1 MIERFSLDDMVH
13 HLAAGMIFCR
23 RVQCSY
29 REDAEMGELSFA
41 VALAL
46 MASFATSA
54 RADPPKA
61 AVFDFEL
68 LDTSLQGEMSGPQAD
83 EQARLQQASDQ
94 LRKGLAESGKFL
106 LVDIAPV
113 SAAAHNSNLQS
124 CGGCDVDLA
133 QKVGADLSVTGVVQ
147 KVSNL
152 ILNMNVY
159 IRDTHTGQMV
169 AAASVDLRGN
179 TDESWS
185 RAVGYLLRNRLLAP
199 KPGAAQ

>member
-1 MIERFSLDDMVH
+1 MKVF
-13 HLAAGMIFCR
+13 
-23 RVQCSY
+23 
-29 REDAEMGELSFA
+29 SFA
-41 VALAL
+41 SALLFVALLPIAAL
-46 MASFATSA
+46 
-54 RADPPKA
+54 ADPPKT

-68 LDTSLQGEMSGPQAD
+68 VDTSLQGDMNGSRAD
-83 EQARLQQASDQ
+83 EQARLKSASDQ
-94 LRKGLAESGKFL
+94 LRKGLSDSGKFQ

-124 CGGCDVDLA
+124 CGGCDVQFA

-159 IRDTHTGQMV
+159 IRDAHSGKV
-169 AAASVDLRGN
+169 IAAASVDLRGN

-185 RAVGYLLRNRLLAP
+185 RGMSYLLRNRLLAP
-199 KPGAAQ
+199 NPGAAQ

>member
-1 MIERFSLDDMVH
+1 MKGF
-13 HLAAGMIFCR
+13 
-23 RVQCSY
+23 
-29 REDAEMGELSFA
+29 SFA
-41 VALAL
+41 SALLSVALLA
-46 MASFATSA
+46 MPAF
-54 RADPPKA
+54 ADPPKA
-61 AVFDFEL
+61 AVFDFEFV
-68 LDTSLQGEMSGPQAD
+68 DTSLQGDMNGSQAD
-83 EQARLQQASDQ
+83 EQARLKSIGDQ
-94 LRKGLAESGKFL
+94 LRKGLADSGKFQ

-124 CGGCDVDLA
+124 CGGCDVQLA

-159 IRDTHTGQMV
+159 IRDAHSGKLV

-185 RAVGYLLRNRLLAP
+185 RGMSYLLRNRLLAP
-199 KPGAAQ
+199 KPDAAQ

>member
-1 MIERFSLDDMVH
+1 MKV
-13 HLAAGMIFCR
+13 
-23 RVQCSY
+23 
-29 REDAEMGELSFA
+29 LSFA
-41 VALAL
+41 GALLSVALFAGPAL
-46 MASFATSA
+46 
-54 RADPPKA
+54 ADPPKA

-68 LDTSLQGEMSGPQAD
+68 VDTSLQGETNGARAD
-83 EQARLQQASDQ
+83 EQARLKSAGDQ
-94 LRKGLAESGKFL
+94 LRKGLADSAKFQ

-124 CGGCDVDLA
+124 CGGCDVQLA

-169 AAASVDLRGN
+169 AAASVDMRGN

-185 RAVGYLLRNRLLAP
+185 RAVSYLLRNRLLAP
-199 KPGAAQ
+199 KPETPK

>member
-1 MIERFSLDDMVH
+1 MIERFMPDDMVH
-13 HLAAGMIFCR
+13 PLAAGMIFCR

-29 REDAEMGELSFA
+29 QEDDTMKVLSLA
-41 VALAL
+41 VMVALI
-46 MASFATSA
+46 ASLATSA
-54 RADPPKA
+54 HADPPKA

-68 LDTSLQGEMSGPQAD
+68 LDTSLQGETSGPQAD

-94 LRKGLAESGKFL
+94 LRKGLADSGKFL
-106 LVDIAPV
+106 LVDMTSV
-113 SAAAHNSNLQS
+113 NAAAHNSNLRS

-159 IRDTHTGQMV
+159 IRDTHTGQIV
-169 AAASVDLRGN
+169 AAASADLRGN

>member
-1 MIERFSLDDMVH
+1 MKVLSL
-13 HLAAGMIFCR
+13 AGALLS
-23 RVQCSY
+23 V
-29 REDAEMGELSFA
+29 ASFA
-41 VALAL
+41 VPAL
-46 MASFATSA
+46 
-54 RADPPKA
+54 ADPPKA

-68 LDTSLQGEMSGPQAD
+68 VDTSLQGETNGPRSD
-83 EQARLQQASDQ
+83 EQARLKSVGDQ
-94 LRKGLAESGKFL
+94 LRKGLADSGKFQ

-124 CGGCDVDLA
+124 CGGCDVLFA

-159 IRDTHTGQMV
+159 IRDTHSGQMV
-169 AAASVDLRGN
+169 AAASADLRGN

-185 RAVGYLLRNRLLAP
+185 RAVSYLLRNRLLAP
-199 KPGAAQ
+199 KPETPK

>member
-1 MIERFSLDDMVH
+1 
-13 HLAAGMIFCR
+13 MIFCR

-29 REDAEMGELSFA
+29 REEAAMRELSFA
-41 VALAL
+41 VTLAL
-46 MASFATSA
+46 MMSLATSA
-54 RADPPKA
+54 HADPPKA

-68 LDTSLQGEMSGPQAD
+68 FDTSLQGEMSGPQAD
-83 EQARLQQASDQ
+83 EQARLARAGDQ
-94 LRKGLAESGKFL
+94 LRKGLADSGKFL
-106 LVDIAPV
+106 LVDMTPV
-113 SAAAHNSNLQS
+113 RAAAHNSNLQS

-159 IRDTHTGQMV
+159 IRDAHTGQMV
-169 AAASVDLRGN
+169 AAASADLRGN

-185 RAVGYLLRNRLLAP
+185 RAMGYLLRNRLLAP
-199 KPGAAQ
+199 KPDAAQ

>member
-1 MIERFSLDDMVH
+1 MKAFSLACAVIV
-13 HLAAGMIFCR
+13 LFAAPAF
-23 RVQCSY
+23 
-29 REDAEMGELSFA
+29 
-41 VALAL
+41 
-46 MASFATSA
+46 
-54 RADPPKA
+54 ADPPKA

-68 LDTSLQGEMSGPQAD
+68 VDTSLQGETNGSRPD
-83 EQARLQQASDQ
+83 EQARLRSASEQ
-94 LRKGLAESGKFL
+94 LRKGLADSGKFL

-124 CGGCDVDLA
+124 CGGCDVQLA

-169 AAASVDLRGN
+169 AAASADLRGN

-185 RAVGYLLRNRLLAP
+185 RAVSYLLRNRLLAP
-199 KPGAAQ
+199 KPETPK